1 MSSRIVLVLIA
12 VAAVV
17 VGTQVGWRWV
27 IAPVMGVAIWVWMRA
42 TLRSFISHGSTGIAA
57 ADEPEPVPVD
67 ERVLYWCEECGT
79 EVVLLVRGSGIP
91 PRHCGTKMHERSEI
105 LR

>member
-1 MSSRIVLVLIA
+1 MRRLLLVLIA
-12 VAAVV
+12 VAVLV
-17 VGTQVGWRWV
+17 IGTQVGWR
-27 IAPVMGVAIWVWMRA
+27 IALAPLLGLAIWVWMRA
-42 TLRSFISHGSTGIAA
+42 TMRSFLSHGSTGITA

-67 ERVLYWCEECGT
+67 ERTLYWCEECGT
-79 EVVLLVRGSGIP
+79 EVVLTVRGSGLA